1 MEGSPSKRVDDDRP
15 LVRERVGD
23 VTESSEQGEQPR
35 LGVRQSLDH
44 LLLLERLVLYTGLVP
59 SDPEDRFDALLRGEE
74 PGIRRGIGE
83 QEPVKDRD
91 HSRYQTG
98 DDHEPVDNNRS
109 VAGPPRKLIGYTIS
123 KERNPWTLCV
133 EYQKR

>member
-23 VTESSEQGEQPR
+23 GTESSEQGEQPR

-44 LLLLERLVLYTGLVP
+44 LLLLERLVLHTGLVL
-59 SDPEDRFDALLRGEE
+59 SDPEDGFHALLGGEE
-74 PGIRRGIGE
+74 PGIRRRVRE
-83 QEPVKDRD
+83 QEPVKNCGHGCD
-91 HSRYQTG
+91 QAG
-98 DDHEPVDNNRS
+98 DDHEPVYITRS
-109 VAGPPRKLIGYTIS
+109 AVGSLETLIGYTIS

-133 EYQKR
+133 KCQRR